1 MSRKLKLK
9 MIEAKRPGGREAGK
23 LGGQKAE
30 KPDRVASDQ

>member
-23 LGGQKAE
+23 PGNWEARKLKNRIE
-30 KPDRVASDQ
+30 